1 MQTSLDLAT
10 ALGGFAFAIS
20 AIVLAWV
27 SYHWQ
32 AIRRREL
39 KPASLIELVLL
50 VLFVLV
56 VTAWVIEAPW
66 AS

>member
-10 ALGGFAFAIS
+10 LIGGFAFAIS

-39 KPASLIELVLL
+39 SVASYIELLLL
-50 VLFVLV
+50 VLFALV
-56 VTAWVIEAPW
+56 VTAWIVEAPW
-66 AS
+66 SS

>member
-1 MQTSLDLAT
+1 MQNSLDFAT
-10 ALGGFAFAIS
+10 ALGGFAVAIS

-27 SYHWQ
+27 TYHWQ

-39 KPASLIELVLL
+39 SPASFIELALL

-56 VTAWVIEAPW
+56 VTAWIVEAQR

>member
-1 MQTSLDLAT
+1 MQTSLDIAT
-10 ALGGFAFAIS
+10 LFGGYAFAIS

-32 AIRRREL
+32 AIRRRQL
-39 KPASLIELVLL
+39 SVASLIELLLL
-50 VLFVLV
+50 VLFALV
-56 VTAWVIEAPW
+56 VTAWIVEAPW

>member
-1 MQTSLDLAT
+1 MESSLDLAT
-10 ALGGFAFAIS
+10 HVGGYALAIS

-32 AIRRREL
+32 AIRRRDL
-39 KPASLIELVLL
+39 SPASLIELLLL

-56 VTAWVIEAPW
+56 VTAWIVEAPW
-66 AS
+66 AA